1 MDLNCLGLLKD
12 YVDVFEDVVGN
23 NFKSLSQYRDYLRDE
38 KDMQAGKLQ
47 RRLNLI
53 SKGETP
59 FYYCNEDEI
68 MFDKRGALK
77 FFSDLADLV
86 GLEWSRN
93 VVFPDDEDEKLRAE
107 VEKLKSEKEILEKKV
122 GKLSECI
129 TGLKNEVEE
138 KNKELLK
145 TDLERKVIVS
155 STIKIGPIERDI
167 DEIYLTDPTHYCD
180 IEKCVAKYGGILDSF
195 YQEIPDD
202 KQEENS
208 FEQGHDLT
216 LKNYLLK
223 VMKTVGTERF
233 FKKRIKDNAEAKKI
247 EEKVGKIMPGHD
259 TKKKEWEAARD
270 RILKNRY
277 ISINKIIAA
286 TDLSNQEKLMLY
298 AMNSMYHNTDV
309 ERLLLYASQHCINAD
324 LLIYLM
330 EDPEVCTTYENTIDF
345 LDMFAKPSEY
355 KMKYE
360 FAKELISGKWYIS
373 ADYNGKN
380 TKFQLVPIDEF
391 NELREKAGLPKSKF
405 CYKEEKALSQNEE
418 KPTVECA
425 ENPEVTEGM
434 GDAEDQGG
442 NDT

>member
-1 MDLNCLGLLKD
+1 MN
-12 YVDVFEDVVGN
+12 
-23 NFKSLSQYRDYLRDE
+23 
-38 KDMQAGKLQ
+38 
-47 RRLNLI
+47 
-53 SKGETP
+53 
-59 FYYCNEDEI
+59 
-68 MFDKRGALK
+68 
-77 FFSDLADLV
+77 
-86 GLEWSRN
+86 
-93 VVFPDDEDEKLRAE
+93 
-107 VEKLKSEKEILEKKV
+107 VEKLKQAIDYNDVYFQIAGGIEDLAGLETALKERGTNPSALQRRKKWLSEEPAYLKIEDGLISFDVKALADDLDDLRGSVIPELFDRAMDNEVTKTMASLVSKNEKLTEENEMYKKELDEAKAYIASIEKELKEKK
-122 GKLSECI
+122 EAI
-129 TGLKNEVEE
+129 LKA
-138 KNKELLK
+138 EL
-145 TDLERKVIVS
+145 DRKVIVS
-155 STIKIGPIERDI
+155 SSIKIGPIERDI

-270 RILKNRY
+270 RILRNRY

-345 LDMFAKPSEY
+345 LDMFVKPSEF

-405 CYKEEKALSQNEE
+405 GYKEEKALPQNDE

-425 ENPEVTEGM
+425 EDPEVTEGM
-434 GDAEDQGG
+434 EDAEDQGG